1 MSTTTGDD
9 AESGDRSSGDQSS
22 GDRSGGESNEMREPH
37 EHAAAAGAPGAS
49 GPGDAGYEGEAMV
62 GDEGA
67 AAGPQ
72 SFQDPFGRPEDVGE
86 PPGAP

>member
-1 MSTTTGDD
+1 MATSTGDD
-9 AESGDRSSGDQSS
+9 AESGDRSS
-22 GDRSGGESNEMREPH
+22 DRSNDMTDPH
-37 EHAAAAGAPGAS
+37 DHAAAAGAPGAS

-72 SFQDPFGRPEDVGE
+72 SFQDPFGRPEDASE